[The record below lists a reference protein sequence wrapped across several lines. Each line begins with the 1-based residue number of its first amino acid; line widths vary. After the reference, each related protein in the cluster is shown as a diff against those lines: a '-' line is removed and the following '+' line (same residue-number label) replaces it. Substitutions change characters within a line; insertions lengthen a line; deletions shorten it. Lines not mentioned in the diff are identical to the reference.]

1 MADETFSTQLEL
13 DLDTR
18 KALAQ
23 LAALN
28 RKIRAIFGPSI
39 LGPIGGGV
47 GGRGIGV
54 SAGEKRKARADQLLA
69 TNTELAAARMAKAAA
84 ALNIPGRGP
93 GTGRGPTNFASY
105 GRNIRRGFDSAA
117 QNTRTASLLGLGA
130 GVGSLYAYGRFQSQ
144 SIGLAA
150 PIVGASKG
158 SIGFRQAL
166 ELSRK
171 QYIPTLDK
179 FAARTPFTLGG
190 DIIPAATT
198 GMNFGLQQKNTPES
212 VAEMVRMLG
221 NMQVA
226 TGNRRSMADLG
237 VILGKGASRGEFAGE
252 EMLQLA
258 EAGINIEEIMR
269 EIGGKSFKDFQ
280 KGGLA
285 AVYGT
290 DADKMLEA
298 IRTIYL
304 DANKK
309 GGLVKELSTTLP
321 GATSTFADA
330 VDRFGRNV
338 GKSAEDRYNVSGK
351 ILGGADILND
361 APKWVVDSFAPAAA
375 AAAALSTALKALGV
389 SVQGALLLIAGGYA
403 TKKFAN
409 SLGLSVLTGGIIDE
423 KKHYQ
428 AMIKPS
434 TAAQRIGRTA
444 LTASRHLIYGGVGAL
459 AGSAIGTNLA
469 PEGYEGYGGL
479 VGGIA
484 GAGLGSGLLNMLTD
498 QSHKDTDSPK
508 NYVKLFGRALAGLS
522 PKLVILAGA
531 AGAAA
536 GTLTLLEKAAESNF
550 QSGQGLSAIDDVALW
565 LQSNVLRRSDDTFRQ
580 GDDIVGP
587 KLQVI
592 LEDRRS
598 LVKYEN
604 RNTNE
609 IIAVPG
615 TIEYGGVSP

>member
-1 MADETFSTQLEL
+1 MADETFQTKIEL

-28 RKIRAIFGPSI
+28 RKVRAALGASV
-39 LGPIGGGV
+39 LGPIGGGTG
-47 GGRGIGV
+47 GGRIGV

-84 ALNIPGRGP
+84 ALNIPGGR
-93 GTGRGPTNFASY
+93 GRGPTSFANFGRRSVQGLNSAS
-105 GRNIRRGFDSAA
+105 
-117 QNTRTASLLGLGA
+117 QNTRGLSLLGAAA
-130 GVGSLYAYGRFQSQ
+130 GVGSLYSYGRFQSQ

-158 SIGFRQAL
+158 SIGFKQAL
-166 ELSRK
+166 ELSRNK
-171 QYIPTLDK
+171 YIPALDK
-179 FAARTPFTLGG
+179 FAAQTPFTLGG

-226 TGNRRSMADLG
+226 TGNRRTMSDLG
-237 VILGKGASRGEFAGE
+237 VILGKGASRGKFEGE

-269 EIGGKSFKDFQ
+269 EIGGKTLKDFE

-298 IRTIYL
+298 IRIIYL
-304 DANKK
+304 DATKK

-330 VDRFGRNV
+330 IDRFGRRV
-338 GKSAEDRYNVSGK
+338 GKSGEERFGVSGK
-351 ILGGADILND
+351 LLWTADLLNNASQGVIDAFGPLAGAAALVSTVFKGLGVTLQGVLLAVGGTMALKALTKAAGVSFLSGQVVNNAKHSRFNKQKGVKGFLGRAGIASFMTGRGLLAGGVGGLAGYGLARSLGLNEDQQGYAAALGAAGGMSAQLGAGFHKTPTNGYQR
-361 APKWVVDSFAPAAA
+361 AMGAFNKVVTRVTGGLGLVAGSAAA
-375 AAAALSTALKALGV
+375 AAAGLE
-389 SVQGALLLIAGGYA
+389 LL
-403 TKKFAN
+403 
-409 SLGLSVLTGGIIDE
+409 
-423 KKHYQ
+423 
-428 AMIKPS
+428 
-434 TAAQRIGRTA
+434 
-444 LTASRHLIYGGVGAL
+444 
-459 AGSAIGTNLA
+459 
-469 PEGYEGYGGL
+469 
-479 VGGIA
+479 
-484 GAGLGSGLLNMLTD
+484 D
-498 QSHKDTDSPK
+498 Q
-508 NYVKLFGRALAGLS
+508 
-522 PKLVILAGA
+522 
-531 AGAAA
+531 
-536 GTLTLLEKAAESNF
+536 AAERKF

-565 LQSNVLRRSDDTFRQ
+565 LQSNVLRSSDDTFRQ
-580 GDDIVGP
+580 GGDIRGP

-598 LVKYEN
+598 VVKYESKD
-604 RNTNE
+604 TNE
-609 IIAVPG
+609 IVATPG

>member
-39 LGPIGGGV
+39 LGPIGGVGG

-84 ALNIPGRGP
+84 ALNIPGGR
-93 GTGRGPTNFASY
+93 GRGPTSFANFGRRSVQGLNSAS
-105 GRNIRRGFDSAA
+105 
-117 QNTRTASLLGLGA
+117 QNTRGLSLLGAAA
-130 GVGSLYAYGRFQSQ
+130 GVGSLYSYGRFQSQ

-158 SIGFRQAL
+158 SIGFQQAL

-171 QYIPTLDK
+171 RYIPKLDE
-179 FAARTPFTLGG
+179 FAAQTPFTLGG

-226 TGNRRSMADLG
+226 TGNRRTMSDLG

-269 EIGGKSFKDFQ
+269 EIGGQEFKNFQ
-280 KGGLA
+280 SGGLA

-290 DADKMLEA
+290 NADKMLEA

-304 DANKK
+304 DTTKK

-330 VDRFGRNV
+330 VDRFGRRV
-338 GKSAEDRYNVSGK
+338 GKSGEERFGVSGK
-351 ILGGADILND
+351 LLWTADLLNNASQDVID
-361 APKWVVDSFAPAAA
+361 AFGPLAG
-375 AAAALSTALKALGV
+375 AAALVSTVFKGLGVTLQGVLLAVGGTMALKALTKAAGV
-389 SVQGALLLIAGGYA
+389 SFLTGQVVNNPKHSRFNNQKGVKGFLGRAGIASFMVGRGLLAGGLGGLAGYGIA
-403 TKKFAN
+403 RG
-409 SLGLSVLTGGIIDE
+409 LGLNEDQQG
-423 KKHYQ
+423 Y
-428 AMIKPS
+428 
-434 TAAQRIGRTA
+434 AAA
-444 LTASRHLIYGGVGAL
+444 L
-459 AGSAIGTNLA
+459 
-469 PEGYEGYGGL
+469 
-479 VGGIA
+479 
-484 GAGLGSGLLNMLTD
+484 
-498 QSHKDTDSPK
+498 
-508 NYVKLFGRALAGLS
+508 
-522 PKLVILAGA
+522 GA
-531 AGAAA
+531 AGGMSAQLGAGFHKNPTKGYQKAMGAFNKAVTRVTGGLGLVATAAIGAAKGVELLDGEAERHFQA
-536 GTLTLLEKAAESNF
+536 GKGLHWYDELV
-550 QSGQGLSAIDDVALW
+550 LSAQRFAG
-565 LQSNVLRRSDDTFRQ
+565 
-580 GDDIVGP
+580 GDDDGFNYRGGVRGNGKLIVEV
-587 KLQVI
+587 LDQRV
-592 LEDRRS
+592 
-598 LVKYEN
+598 VAKYSDN
-604 RNTNE
+604 DTNE
-609 IIAVPG
+609 LVGIPMN
-615 TIEYGGVSP
+615 GGGYRGALIQ